1 MSQPSSVTYRFVVA
15 PDGVPLCVGEAGNPA
30 GPPILF
36 LHGFS
41 QSQAVFG
48 PQFASDLAREFR
60 LIGLDFRGHGG
71 SGKPWDEAAYRDSR
85 TWADDLAAVLAELRV
100 ERPVVV
106 AWSFAGYVT
115 MDYVRY
121 FSTANLAGIVFVS
134 SHAGLGLGMP
144 RTPQQEAGRAAQVE
158 MMRQSP
164 ADLSAGLR
172 YGHDFVRQM
181 TVRPPTPEM
190 YEIMLVS
197 HMQLPAYARRVLGAR
212 GLENAD
218 LASTLNLPVR
228 FLVGEKDESPYISE
242 AMLRGLAGII
252 PAGSIRVMGGAGHA
266 LFLDDPKGFNAEIG
280 QFVASTRGVLTK

>member
-1 MSQPSSVTYRFVVA
+1 MTQLPSVAYRFVAA

-41 QSQAVFG
+41 QSQAVFA
-48 PQFASDLAREFR
+48 PQFTSDLARDFR

-71 SGKPWDEAAYRDSR
+71 SGKPWEESAYRDSR
-85 TWADDLAAVLAELRV
+85 VWADDIAAVLSALNV

-115 MDYVRY
+115 MDYVRHY
-121 FSTANLAGIVFVS
+121 STANLAGIIFAS

-144 RTPQQEAGRAAQVE
+144 RTPQQEAGRVAQVG
-158 MMRQSP
+158 MMQQSP
-164 ADLSAGLR
+164 ADLSAGLK

-181 TVRPPTPEM
+181 TVRPVSPEM

-218 LASTLNLPVR
+218 LAAQLNLPVR
-228 FLVGEKDESPYISE
+228 FPVGEKDESPYISE

-252 PAGSIRVMGGAGHA
+252 PAGSIQVMKGAGHA
-266 LFLDDPKGFNAEIG
+266 IFLDDPEGFNAEVR
-280 QFVASTRGVLTK
+280 QFVALSR

>member
-1 MSQPSSVTYRFVVA
+1 MGQPSAVSYHFVAA

-30 GPPILF
+30 GPPIVF

-41 QSQAVFG
+41 QSQAVFAL
-48 PQFASDLAREFR
+48 QFASDLATDFR
-60 LIGLDFRGHGG
+60 LIGLDFRGHGA

-85 TWADDLAAVLAELRV
+85 TWADDLATVLRELRV
-100 ERPVVV
+100 ERPVIV

-115 MDYVRY
+115 MDYVRH
-121 FSTANLAGIVFVS
+121 FSTASLAGVVFVS

-144 RTPQQEAGRAAQVE
+144 RTPQQEAGRAVQVE

-164 ADLSAGLR
+164 AELSAGLK

-181 TVRPPTPEM
+181 TARPLSPEM

-218 LASTLNLPVR
+218 LASRLNLPVR
-228 FLVGEKDESPYISE
+228 FLVGQKDESPYISA
-242 AMLRGLAGII
+242 AMLRDLAGII
-252 PAGSIRVMGGAGHA
+252 PAGSIRVMEGAGHA
-266 LFLDDPKGFNAEIG
+266 LFLDDPEGFNAEIR
-280 QFVASTRGVLTK
+280 QFVRSTHQ